1 MKHLFSVL
9 ILLTLSAVSFGQSI
23 KAQLEDI
30 DATAGPLLAKREEN
44 KKAYALLSAT
54 AADIKDGFATLDKY
68 SKKYDSDKTAYD
80 LDLAAYAPAAAQ
92 LNSALDSHNANRCTA
107 PADNPGVCA
116 SYNAEA
122 DNLNARRAQ
131 LQPTK
136 DKLDR
141 DKQFLD
147 TTLGQLRELQ
157 SVMQEKYA
165 KFNADAK
172 EYDAQ
177 NNENEAKIKAL
188 ADRWNALIGKLKG
201 NNDACFAQIPPACQ
215 VNPILDDKCEK
226 MHAACGAM
234 FDGN

>member
-1 MKHLFSVL
+1 
-9 ILLTLSAVSFGQSI
+9 VSFGQSI

-30 DATAGPLLAKREEN
+30 DATAGPLLAKRNEN
-44 KKAYALLSAT
+44 KKAYELLTQT

-68 SKKYDSDKTAYD
+68 TAKYQSDKTAYD
-80 LDLAAYAPAAAQ
+80 LNLAAYSTAAGE

-107 PADNPGVCA
+107 PSDNPGVCA
-116 SYNAEA
+116 AYNAEA
-122 DNLNARRAQ
+122 DRLNARRAQ

-136 DKLDR
+136 DSLDQT
-141 DKQFLD
+141 KAFLD
-147 TTLGQLRELQ
+147 TTVGQLRELQ
-157 SVMQEKYA
+157 SVMQAKYEKFA
-165 KFNADAK
+165 ADAK
-172 EYDAQ
+172 AYDAQ

-188 ADRWNALIGKLKG
+188 ADRWNALMGKLKG

-215 VNPILDDKCEK
+215 VNPLLDDKCEK